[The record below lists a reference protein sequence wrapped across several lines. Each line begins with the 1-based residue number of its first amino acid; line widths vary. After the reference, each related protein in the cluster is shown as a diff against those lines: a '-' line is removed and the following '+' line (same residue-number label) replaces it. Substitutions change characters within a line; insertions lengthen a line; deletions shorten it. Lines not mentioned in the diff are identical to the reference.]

1 MVLQMNENDLR
12 FLRKAIDAARK
23 ARDKGNHPFGAVL
36 VTEGSKFLMDAENT
50 VVTGKDPTGH
60 AEINLIR
67 QAALQFDSDFLA
79 RCTIYA
85 STEPCPMCAGAIFW
99 ANIRRVVFG
108 LSEENLYRMISDKS
122 EDVLLIPCRELYA
135 KGRKQIEIIGPILEE
150 EAYVVHQDFWK

>member
-1 MVLQMNENDLR
+1 MNENDLR
-12 FLRKAIDAARK
+12 FLRMSINAARK
-23 ARDKGNHPFGAVL
+23 SRTKGNHPFGAVL
-36 VTEGSKFLMDAENT
+36 AEKGRSFLLEAENT
-50 VVTGKDPTGH
+50 VVSENDPTGH